1 MGGIFLLQINTRK
14 MHNLAQYFV
23 STREIYGSHKTC
35 YVLGCYVDKKPYVS
49 LPLRVQKLFW

>member
-23 STREIYGSHKTC
+23 SHVKYMEAT
-35 YVLGCYVDKKPYVS
+35 
-49 LPLRVQKLFW
+49 KLVMYWDVT